1 MGERLAIREEWPPE
15 LQSLMHECWAV
26 VLSERPAFEDIYK
39 RLETALLRHHE
50 EVSAGNTASPVT
62 SVCPTTTTLASSSS
76 ALSSTPTTDS
86 EKRQRPPS
94 P

>member
-1 MGERLAIREEWPPE
+1 MGERLAIRKEWPPE

-50 EVSAGNTASPVT
+50 EVSAVHTALP
-62 SVCPTTTTLASSSS
+62 TTTLASSSS

-86 EKRQRPPS
+86 EKQQRPPS

>member
-1 MGERLAIREEWPPE
+1 MGERLAIREEWPPA

-50 EVSAGNTASPVT
+50 EVSAVHTAL
-62 SVCPTTTTLASSSS
+62 PTTALASSSS

-86 EKRQRPPS
+86 EKQQRPPS